1 MAWEK
6 FDNIKGPKGDKGTAG
21 TIGSV
26 SAETVAAGEPA
37 RASITGVEDVHL
49 HLELPRG
56 AKGDQG
62 PPGVA
67 SSASAKS
74 VGADQAAK
82 VILSQHGE
90 LVHMELE
97 IPRGAPGTNGVATAE
112 AIGQN
117 LAMPDSAARPGLETG
132 MGQVAEDPASE
143 FAKSQKAKL
152 DAGLSGKA
160 NLVGGKVPD
169 AEIGAAQTA
178 TSGTVPKRTTSGRL
192 PGIGAPTGAT
202 DATPKAY
209 VDAGITSAVTPVA
222 TQVTAMEGVM
232 LTKDDLMITTII
244 SGTADGATFVPET
257 VYSHYNKFFVA
268 PFPLRILSA
277 TLMFSRP
284 QDASTSSKNFNLAL
298 RRFRSGA
305 GAQIVEKTTW
315 AEAIVTD
322 TAWSFDGATWN
333 EANRVLQAGD
343 GLGFGGSVAGGAKLT
358 YPVAVTVRFARVIV

>member
-6 FDNIKGPKGDKGTAG
+6 FDNIKGPKGDTGPAG
-21 TIGSV
+21 TISSV
-26 SAETVAAGEPA
+26 SAETVQAGSPA
-37 RASITGVEDVHL
+37 RAEITGSEDVHL

-56 AKGDQG
+56 ERGEQG

-67 SSASAKS
+67 SSASAIS
-74 VGADQAAK
+74 VAADKPAK

-90 LVHMELE
+90 LVHMDLE

-117 LAMPDSAARPGLETG
+117 LAMPDSAARPGLESG
-132 MGQVAEDPASE
+132 MEQVAENPASE

-152 DAGLSGKA
+152 DAGLAGKA
-160 NLVGGKVPD
+160 NLVSGKVPD
-169 AEIGAAQTA
+169 DELGVAQTA
-178 TSGTVPKRTTSGRL
+178 TSGTIPKRSTSGRL
-192 PGIGAPTGAT
+192 PGIGTPSAQS
-202 DATPKAY
+202 DATPKGY
-209 VDAGITSAVTPVA
+209 VDTGISAAVAPVS
-222 TQVTAMEGVM
+222 TQLTAMEGVM
-232 LTKDDLMITTII
+232 LTKDDLLFTTII
-244 SGTADGATFVPET
+244 SGTADGTTFVPET
-257 VYSHYNKFFVA
+257 IYSHYNKFFVA

-298 RRFRSGA
+298 RRFRSGT

-315 AEAIVTD
+315 AEAIVAD